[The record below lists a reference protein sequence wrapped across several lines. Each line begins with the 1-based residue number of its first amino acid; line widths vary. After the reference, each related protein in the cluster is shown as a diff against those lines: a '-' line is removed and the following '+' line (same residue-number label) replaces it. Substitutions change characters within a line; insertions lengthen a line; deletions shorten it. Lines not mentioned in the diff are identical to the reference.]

1 MFNNEKAL
9 RAQHIWSLFKT
20 ENFKAIENS
29 LNKRDKWST
38 QLCQIS
44 FWKKER
50 KKTGTKPFICIL
62 FYNDVVK
69 LVIDTTT
76 TLTTFN
82 QIMNQY
88 VTQTVDQLAE

>member
-1 MFNNEKAL
+1 MFNNEKAI

-20 ENFKAIENS
+20 ENFKAIENL

-44 FWKKER
+44 FWKKE
-50 KKTGTKPFICIL
+50 KKPGTKPFICIL

>member
-20 ENFKAIENS
+20 ENFKAIENL
-29 LNKRDKWST
+29 LNKHDKWST

-44 FWKKER
+44 FWKKE
-50 KKTGTKPFICIL
+50 KKNGTKPFICIL

>member
-20 ENFKAIENS
+20 ENFKAIENL
-29 LNKRDKWST
+29 LNKHVKWST
-38 QLCQIS
+38 QLFQIS
-44 FWKKER
+44 FWKKE

>member
-1 MFNNEKAL
+1 MISDPLNCVK
-9 RAQHIWSLFKT
+9 SLF
-20 ENFKAIENS
+20 E
-29 LNKRDKWST
+29 
-38 QLCQIS
+38 
-44 FWKKER
+44 KKK

-82 QIMNQY
+82 QIKNQY

>member
-1 MFNNEKAL
+1 MFNNKKAL

-20 ENFKAIENS
+20 ENFKAIENL

-44 FWKKER
+44 FWKKE
-50 KKTGTKPFICIL
+50 KKNGTKPFICIL